1 MGEVLQFPWTKEDVE
16 AARLRPLYLRELQRA
31 EDLEFATGK
40 LTNPGAASSAPMS
53 KLFACRRVDAFLVA
67 GRR

>member
-16 AARLRPLYLRELQRA
+16 AARLRPLYLRELRRA

-40 LTNPGAASSAPMS
+40 RYKPSCRIVRAYIKAVRLQV
-53 KLFACRRVDAFLVA
+53 RRVLSW
-67 GRR
+67 